1 MPPPGQ
7 RSFAI
12 KTYPWDDS
20 SCLPASAL
28 VEEAD
33 FAEGRGVA
41 CKRAVKQGE
50 ELVCIDLA
58 NCWHGPGAR
67 ATLPDE
73 LATLSDFDATA
84 LHLLVERAK
93 GEQSARWKHLASLPQ
108 CYDST
113 FFWSDSEL
121 EGLNGSPWLELARR
135 FATEVESDWL
145 ALLNSPARAFISE
158 RGISKADYQWAYA
171 TLKSRS
177 AEAVVGGVAGSR
189 LMAPGFDLFNHS
201 DALTPGMSHYYSEER
216 QQLIIVASYDHGA
229 GEQAFISYGT
239 ASNGSLLLAG
249 GFVLPSNRFDY
260 VEVPLTSL
268 VDSSRLNTYM
278 MAAPDATETSQAK
291 LATFEF
297 LQVPTEDQVTSGE
310 AGCAPFTTR
319 HLLTLEEPLP
329 IPLLTY
335 VRLDR
340 LTDEELAAHTRR
352 AAKEAA
358 ATGGGGTPLY
368 DLVRGDKA
376 LDAMNEL
383 LSLGALRG
391 TLASLLAGY
400 PTTLEEDEAR
410 LLAAAPPLRVPGKS
424 SGDEASAA
432 AAKEAAAE
440 EEDVDGRVVLSERA
454 RSALLLV
461 ANEKRILRA
470 ALAAVT
476 ARVPE
481 QLRALLVDA
490 TTQEANCRRAKQ
502 AWSSMLTRRQTLLS
516 NAQNSARVHRTFER
530 LHACSFGDGEEA
542 TAALTAQAGTA
553 LFLLLGGFGAH
564 TLAACAMY
572 VAEAAPFEVAEGA
585 RSTPL
590 PPLPP
595 LPVDRPRAGGGGGGG
610 AKTWRPRGCRIWRSM
625 GRRCVSGR
633 AICCRSGG

>member
-1 MPPPGQ
+1 MTWPIAGMVQVRGLRYQMSSRRSPISMPLRCTCSLSGQ
-7 RSFAI
+7 RA
-12 KTYPWDDS
+12 S
-20 SCLPASAL
+20 S
-28 VEEAD
+28 E
-33 FAEGRGVA
+33 
-41 CKRAVKQGE
+41 
-50 ELVCIDLA
+50 
-58 NCWHGPGAR
+58 
-67 ATLPDE
+67 
-73 LATLSDFDATA
+73 
-84 LHLLVERAK
+84 
-93 GEQSARWKHLASLPQ
+93 ARWKHLASLPQ

-461 ANEKRILRA
+461 ANEKRIASR
-470 ALAAVT
+470 
-476 ARVPE
+476 
-481 QLRALLVDA
+481 
-490 TTQEANCRRAKQ
+490 
-502 AWSSMLTRRQTLLS
+502 
-516 NAQNSARVHRTFER
+516 
-530 LHACSFGDGEEA
+530 
-542 TAALTAQAGTA
+542 
-553 LFLLLGGFGAH
+553 
-564 TLAACAMY
+564 
-572 VAEAAPFEVAEGA
+572 
-585 RSTPL
+585 
-590 PPLPP
+590 
-595 LPVDRPRAGGGGGGG
+595 
-610 AKTWRPRGCRIWRSM
+610 RPRGRHRACARAAQSAT
-625 GRRCVSGR
+625 GRCHDAGGELPQGEAGVVKYAHTPSDPAEQR
-633 AICCRSGG
+633 AELGAGPPHV